1 VVRKLVILHY
11 RLARKLTVIG
21 ILASFV
27 LVLALSQAMAN
38 DENVTKLVGLFVYH
52 HHSGRP
58 VDPVV
63 YRDHVACILSHT
75 MEDVFRIQVHL

>member
-1 VVRKLVILHY
+1 
-11 RLARKLTVIG
+11 
-21 ILASFV
+21 
-27 LVLALSQAMAN
+27 MAN

>member
-1 VVRKLVILHY
+1 
-11 RLARKLTVIG
+11 
-21 ILASFV
+21 
-27 LVLALSQAMAN
+27 MAN

-75 MEDVFRIQVHL
+75 MEDVFRIQVLSVKSVVCTARGWVYRVPF